1 MTKDHKYC
9 NYCKHFIN
17 QTTDSYTCGVCFHH
31 PRVTRTDSFS
41 RNAPWYPPFYARAC
55 SAFYYSPLKN
65 AWALPSPSYIDEWTE
80 AYTTRDKLHHDIEFG
95 ILSHPAELINPTFNN
110 S

>member
-1 MTKDHKYC
+1 MPKESKLYKSTQAH
-9 NYCKHFIN
+9 
-17 QTTDSYTCGVCFHH
+17 
-31 PRVTRTDSFS
+31 
-41 RNAPWYPPFYARAC
+41 NALIVLAQALARAC
-55 SAFYYSPLKN
+55 SAFYYSSLKN